1 MLNLYPKK
9 AEQFAEDSKTIAS
22 MRGVVDPRDIKR
34 ISIICAHVSQIQMDV
49 SKNGGTQ
56 QPWVSYKKMII
67 LGCFGDPLFLETT
80 RWVQMIFPGR
90 FVGSTRRS
98 KSSSK
103 VKWIYDPKPHAM
115 VIGALHRAALH
126 GHHAVVKALLLA
138 KADVEERDDEG
149 GDLVG
154 WNDDG
159 EVWSPGFL
167 ITFFF
172 GGMDVDICFFLPW
185 KGMCK
190 WKNILKQMGGVS

>member
-1 MLNLYPKK
+1 MFLKFRWMFPK
-9 AEQFAEDSKTIAS
+9 
-22 MRGVVDPRDIKR
+22 MVVPNN
-34 ISIICAHVSQIQMDV
+34 H
-49 SKNGGTQ
+49 GF
-56 QPWVSYKKMII
+56 SYKKWSFWGV
-67 LGCFGDPLFLETT
+67 LGDPLFLETT

-115 VIGALHRAALH
+115 VIAPYTVLRCMVTMRWWRPCCWRRQMWKNAMMKVGIW
-126 GHHAVVKALLLA
+126 LA
-138 KADVEERDDEG
+138 G
-149 GDLVG
+149 TM
-154 WNDDG
+154 NG

-185 KGMCK
+185 KG
-190 WKNILKQMGGVS
+190 NV